1 MADHIIGWDAWRNGL
16 MSETSRHTN
25 DINVRLRAQVIAL
38 VKERGVGK
46 TICPSEVARAVR
58 PDDWRPLM
66 KKVRQAAIRL
76 ADDGQISIYRK
87 GKPITTDQVRGV
99 IRLGLPVAQ

>member
-1 MADHIIGWDAWRNGL
+1 MA
-16 MSETSRHTN
+16 ETPERQN
-25 DINVRLRAQVIAL
+25 DIDTQLRDQIVIL
-38 VKERGVGK
+38 VNERDVGK

-76 ADDGQISIYRK
+76 ADDGHISIYRK
-87 GKPITTDQVRGV
+87 GKPIPTDQVRGV
-99 IRLGLPVAQ
+99 IRLGQPVLS

>member
-1 MADHIIGWDAWRNGL
+1 MDGGNGL
-16 MSETSRHTN
+16 MAESLQQKN
-25 DINVRLRAQVIAL
+25 DINTRLRDQIL
-38 VKERGVGK
+38 VLVGEREPGK

-87 GKPITTDQVRGV
+87 GKAIPTDQVRGV
-99 IRLGLPVAQ
+99 IRLGLPAPQ

>member
-1 MADHIIGWDAWRNGL
+1 MLGESGL
-16 MSETSRHTN
+16 MSEGPQHKN
-25 DINVRLRAQVIAL
+25 DINVRLRAQVMVL
-38 VKERGVGK
+38 VEERGEGK

-76 ADDGQISIYRK
+76 ADEGQISIYRK
-87 GKPITTDQVRGV
+87 GKPIPTDQVRGV
-99 IRLGLPVAQ
+99 IRLGLPAPQ

>member
-1 MADHIIGWDAWRNGL
+1 MTEIPQRL
-16 MSETSRHTN
+16 N
-25 DINVRLRAQVIAL
+25 DIDTRLRDQIVIL
-38 VKERGVGK
+38 VDQRGPGK

-76 ADDGQISIYRK
+76 ADDGHISIYRK
-87 GKPITTDQVRGV
+87 GKPIPTDQVRGV
-99 IRLGLPVAQ
+99 IRLGQPALQ

>member
-1 MADHIIGWDAWRNGL
+1 MLGGNGL
-16 MSETSRHTN
+16 MSEHTPHKN
-25 DINVRLRAQVIAL
+25 DIDVRLRAQVIAL
-38 VKERGVGK
+38 VEERGIGK

-58 PDDWRPLM
+58 PDDWRPLL

-87 GKPITTDQVRGV
+87 GKPIPTDQVRGV
-99 IRLGLPVAQ
+99 IRLGLPAPQ